1 MAADNAAAEAELAR
15 LERLVRLLD
24 ESIEIPGTGYHIG
37 LDALVG
43 LVPAAG
49 DALMALVSLY
59 IVWRG
64 QQLGARKRT
73 VTRMLWNVVVDL
85 LVGTV
90 PVAGDVF
97 DAWWKANLRNLEL
110 LRADLARGPRR

>member
-1 MAADNAAAEAELAR
+1 MTGSAAAEAELAR

-24 ESIEIPGTGYHIG
+24 ESIQIPGTGYRIG

-43 LVPAAG
+43 LIPAAG
-49 DALMALVSLY
+49 DGLMALVSLY

-64 QQLGARKRT
+64 QQLGARRRT
-73 VTRMLWNVVVDL
+73 VMRMLWNVVVDL

-110 LRADLARGPRR
+110 LRADLTSAPQR